1 MNIDYAKQIP
11 IRGEYDVIVCGGGP
25 AGFVAAVQAGRLGL
39 RVALVEKY
47 GALGGVITTG
57 GNNEIALFYA
67 EGKQI
72 ISGIGWEFVNRLAEE
87 KWAEIPTFKAGVA
100 ACFLGV
106 HVNVP
111 MAAYMMDKMCE
122 EAKVDVY
129 LLQQVIDVIVS
140 ENNKQKKIDGI
151 VLASKNG
158 PECLIG
164 KRVIDCTGDGDVCAM
179 AGADY
184 ELGDPITRELQ
195 PGTLRFY
202 PMGYDINDI
211 DENQVREA
219 FQKGIEDKELVR
231 EDFWAGSPYVI
242 FGHNGNNINHIE
254 MNSAD
259 SISRAKAEVEG
270 RESLMRLTKWARKNV
285 KGAENFTMN
294 ASGHEVAA
302 RESRRIIGE
311 KYITVDDFLSAKL
324 YEDAI
329 SYTYYPVDLHKLG
342 DKTLDNIFLEN
353 GKVPSIPLG
362 ALIPKGFTNTMMAGR
377 CISGDR
383 LSNSAYRVKA
393 SCMAMGQAAAV
404 ACAISLKDDVAIKD
418 VDIDLVREA
427 LEENGAIVP
436 R

>member
-1 MNIDYAKQIP
+1 MNINYAKQLP
-11 IRGEYDVIVCGGGP
+11 VRGEYDVIVCGGGS

-39 RVALVEKY
+39 KVALIEKY

-72 ISGIGWEFVNRLAEE
+72 ISGIGWEFVNCLAAEN
-87 KWAEIPTFKAGVA
+87 WAEIPVFKAGIQ

-111 MAAYMMDKMCE
+111 MAAYMMDKMCK
-122 EAKVDVY
+122 EANVDVY

-140 ENNKQKKIDGI
+140 EIDKQKSIDGI

-158 PECLIG
+158 PECLIS

-179 AGADY
+179 AGAKY
-184 ELGDPITRELQ
+184 ELGDPITKELQ

-202 PMGYDINDI
+202 PMGYDIHDI
-211 DENQVREA
+211 NEKQVKEA
-219 FQKGIEDKELVR
+219 FDKGIEEKELIR

-242 FGHNGNNINHIE
+242 FGHNGNNINHIK
-254 MNSAD
+254 MNSVDD
-259 SISRAKAEVEG
+259 SSRAQAEVEG
-270 RESLMRLTKWARKNV
+270 RESLMRITKWAQKNV

-311 KYITVDDFLSAKL
+311 KYITVEDFLSAKR
-324 YEDAI
+324 YEDAV

-342 DKTLDNIFLEN
+342 DKTLENIFLEN
-353 GKVPSIPLG
+353 DMVPTIPLG
-362 ALIPKGFTNTMMAGR
+362 ALVPKGFANTMMAGR

-404 ACAISLKDDVAIKD
+404 ACAVSLKESVAIKD
-418 VDIDLVREA
+418 VDINSVRKV